1 MALLIK
7 NGDIV
12 TADSR
17 YTADIYCQ
25 SDTITAI
32 GKNLTAP
39 PDATVIDATGKLVF
53 PGFIDPHTHIY
64 LPFMGTYAKDTYETG
79 TMAALCG
86 GTTTLIDFVIP
97 NPDEEPLS
105 AIQTWGDQAEG
116 KACMDYTWHMAITS
130 WDGRVENQLREIVKS
145 GVASFKVFLAYKGAL
160 DIGDYGLYHAMT
172 LARELG
178 VITTAHCENAD
189 VVLELQRKLL
199 FEGKTGPE
207 WHEPSRPAYVEAEG
221 TRHIAFMSEV
231 TGGHVYVVH
240 LSNELALNQAI
251 AARQRGVNIW
261 VETLIQYLMLDKTYA
276 ERPDFEGAKYV
287 MSPPLRD
294 KSQQAVLWN
303 GLRSGLISTLATDHA
318 PFDTTQK
325 RMGIDDFTKIPNG
338 IPSLED
344 RVRLAYTYG
353 VEAGRLDIHR
363 FVDSCSTQAAKIF
376 GMFPRKGTIA
386 VGSDADLVVYD
397 PTHEE
402 VLSAATQHMNLD
414 YNGFEGTPVK
424 GRCAY
429 VTVRGMV
436 QVKDGQFVGE
446 RGRGRF
452 IKREPTH

>member
-1 MALLIK
+1 M
-7 NGDIV
+7 
-12 TADSR
+12 
-17 YTADIYCQ
+17 
-25 SDTITAI
+25 
-32 GKNLTAP
+32 
-39 PDATVIDATGKLVF
+39 
-53 PGFIDPHTHIY
+53 
-64 LPFMGTYAKDTYETG
+64 
-79 TMAALCG
+79 
-86 GTTTLIDFVIP
+86 
-97 NPDEEPLS
+97 
-105 AIQTWGDQAEG
+105 
-116 KACMDYTWHMAITS
+116 
-130 WDGRVENQLREIVKS
+130 
-145 GVASFKVFLAYKGAL
+145 
-160 DIGDYGLYHAMT
+160 
-172 LARELG
+172 
-178 VITTAHCENAD
+178 
-189 VVLELQRKLL
+189 
-199 FEGKTGPE
+199 
-207 WHEPSRPAYVEAEG
+207 
-221 TRHIAFMSEV
+221 
-231 TGGHVYVVH
+231 
-240 LSNELALNQAI
+240 
-251 AARQRGVNIW
+251 
-261 VETLIQYLMLDKTYA
+261 
-276 ERPDFEGAKYV
+276 
-287 MSPPLRD
+287 
-294 KSQQAVLWN
+294 
-303 GLRSGLISTLATDHA
+303 RSGLISTLATDHA